1 MSNKSLISFRIH
13 YLKENNCSTIRTLY
27 TRVSEHKGLSDR
39 TGKPVA
45 KPKHSSIR
53 DHVMTCG
60 SDIPIDNF
68 KIVANNNKEID
79 LRIIESI
86 FIHKDKPM
94 LNDTNSS
101 FPLKLL

>member
-1 MSNKSLISFRIH
+1 M
-13 YLKENNCSTIRTLY
+13 YYGSTIRTLY

-39 TGKPVA
+39 TGKPVV